1 MHEMGIAQS
10 ILDAV
15 AAEMEK
21 HPGAIP
27 TRIGV
32 RIGELAGV
40 NPEALDFGFTA
51 LVHETD
57 WAALKLEITF
67 VPRRQRCLT
76 CDNLFS
82 VQDLEYDCPACQSS
96 QTTFAGGD
104 ELELDYLEVEE
115 EALRPSAAAPNKGVT
130 RLT

>member
-15 AAEMEK
+15 AVEMERR
-21 HPGAIP
+21 PGAIP

-51 LVHETD
+51 LVLETD
-57 WAALKLEITF
+57 WAGLKLEIISL
-67 VPRRQRCLT
+67 PRR
-76 CDNLFS
+76 
-82 VQDLEYDCPACQSS
+82 PALP
-96 QTTFAGGD
+96 
-104 ELELDYLEVEE
+104 ELQ
-115 EALRPSAAAPNKGVT
+115 
-130 RLT
+130 

>member
-15 AAEMEK
+15 AVEMERR
-21 HPGAIP
+21 PGAIP

-51 LVHETD
+51 LVLETD
-57 WAALKLEITF
+57 WAGLKLEIISL
-67 VPRRQRCLT
+67 PRRQRCLS

-82 VQDLEYDCPACQSS
+82 VRDLEYECPACQSS

-115 EALRPSAAAPNKGVT
+115 DNDNDASPITVQSP
-130 RLT
+130 

>member
-1 MHEMGIAQS
+1 MHELGIAQS
-10 ILDAV
+10 ILHAV

-21 HPGAIP
+21 RPGAVPI
-27 TRIGV
+27 RIGV

-51 LVHETD
+51 LVRETD
-57 WAALKLEITF
+57 WSALKLEIIF
-67 VPRRQRCLT
+67 LPRRQRCLT

-82 VQDLEYDCPACQSS
+82 VRDLEYACPDCQSS

-104 ELELDYLEVEE
+104 ELELEYLEVEE
-115 EALRPSAAAPNKGVT
+115 DSKHDASPITVESP
-130 RLT
+130 